1 MARPD
6 VTSVEIADDVAY
18 GKAMRFR
25 AIPLA
30 ALLAG
35 FAAPADSVIE
45 TVALDGFAAQL
56 PLDLVTNTDPANAVA
71 WLAIEP
77 ADALWPPLPG
87 KAASAGPFY
96 IVWTGAAVATVRSE
110 QWPYQVAK
118 IDRQPSPAARWPA
131 LGVDPA
137 LPATHAVRAGQ
148 ALFVTQCLPCHQ
160 LNGAGSS
167 TVGPDLNKPMNPTEY
182 FTRAA
187 LHALIRD
194 PRSVRAWPGQILPG
208 FPADKMSDREIDLVI
223 VYLKGAYGGTA
234 YIEIAR
240 EEKGPA
246 AFAPPPATWWSDL
259 SQVHHNVCQV
269 VASGKGQEGRTL
281 FFGARYFLALM
292 ALDMGEV
299 HLGALLRALV
309 RAMREMSV
317 VGMDAHAG
325 ETASGMTAGSSRSA
339 SRP

>member
-1 MARPD
+1 MSTPRWANRLTWLSIVILSVFVLGSPQASAADAALEIAIGGVTRHFSRDALLARPD
-6 VTSVEIADDVAY
+6 ATTVEIADDVAY

-35 FAAPADSVIE
+35 FSAPADSVFE

-77 ADALWPPLPG
+77 AGAPWPPLPG
-87 KAASAGPFY
+87 KTASAGPFY

-118 IDRQPSPAARWPA
+118 IDSQPSPAARWPA

-194 PRSVRAWPGQILPG
+194 PRSVRVWPGQIMPG

-223 VYLKGAYGGTA
+223 AYLAHMA
-234 YIEIAR
+234 AR
-240 EEKGPA
+240 
-246 AFAPPPATWWSDL
+246 
-259 SQVHHNVCQV
+259 
-269 VASGKGQEGRTL
+269 RT
-281 FFGARYFLALM
+281 
-292 ALDMGEV
+292 
-299 HLGALLRALV
+299 
-309 RAMREMSV
+309 SK
-317 VGMDAHAG
+317 
-325 ETASGMTAGSSRSA
+325 
-339 SRP
+339 

>member
-1 MARPD
+1 MNTPHWTKRLTWLPILLSVVVLGSPKASADPALEIAIGGVTRHFARDALLARPD

-30 ALLAG
+30 VLLTG
-35 FAAPADSVIE
+35 FNAPADSVIE

-77 ADALWPPLPG
+77 ADAPWPPLPG
-87 KAASAGPFY
+87 KTASAGPFY

-118 IDRQPSPAARWPA
+118 IDSQPSPAARWPA

-137 LPATHAVRAGQ
+137 LPATNAVRAGQ

-167 TVGPDLNKPMNPTEY
+167 TVGPDMNKPMNPTEY

-194 PRSVRAWPGQILPG
+194 PRSVRTWPGQLMPG

-223 VYLKGAYGGTA
+223 VYLAHMA
-234 YIEIAR
+234 AR
-240 EEKGPA
+240 R
-246 AFAPPPATWWSDL
+246 T
-259 SQVHHNVCQV
+259 SQ
-269 VASGKGQEGRTL
+269 
-281 FFGARYFLALM
+281 
-292 ALDMGEV
+292 
-299 HLGALLRALV
+299 
-309 RAMREMSV
+309 
-317 VGMDAHAG
+317 
-325 ETASGMTAGSSRSA
+325 
-339 SRP
+339 